1 MPMGWSFPSG
11 GFRVSTPAYF
21 LITARGGSKGIPR
34 KNLQLVGGIP
44 LVQRS
49 IMAAHE
55 STITAEVIVSTDSTE
70 IAQIARSCG
79 AGVVMRPPELA
90 EDDSP
95 SEAALLHFLNSK
107 GITSGKLVMIQP
119 TSPFLRGEDLDAIVR
134 TCETFDTCLT
144 VTDFHG
150 FVWRKIGD
158 GDIMGINHDPSRRL
172 RRQDL
177 PFTEYLETGA
187 ACGMDIELFLNEKRR
202 FFGRVGYVRIPKLRS
217 LEIDSPEDLQLAV
230 TICGLVDSGITR

>member
-1 MPMGWSFPSG
+1 
-11 GFRVSTPAYF
+11 VSTPVYF

-55 STITAEVIVSTDSTE
+55 STIAAEVIVSTDSTE
-70 IAQIARSCG
+70 IAQIARSHG
-79 AGVVMRPPELA
+79 AQVMMRPPELA

-95 SEAALLHFLNSK
+95 SEAALLHFLNSR

-134 TCETFDTCLT
+134 ACETFDTCLT
-144 VTDFHG
+144 VTKFHG
-150 FVWRKIGD
+150 FVWRQIGD
-158 GDIMGINHDPSRRL
+158 GDIAGVNHDPSRRL

-187 ACGMDIELFLNEKRR
+187 ACGMDIEQFLNEKRR
-202 FFGRVGYVRIPKLRS
+202 FFGHIGFCEMPSLRS
-217 LEIDSPEDLQLAV
+217 VEIDGPNDLTLAN
-230 TICGLVDSGITR
+230 LLFPLLDS